1 MTATYIHTRKK
12 TPTFHLVLRLLTGLY
27 FLGLILSIVYLW
39 AMTQNRYASTAAFKI
54 SRQDSSSAQAG
65 FAQLVLPGISDSGSG
80 DSQIAISF
88 INSVNLLLELE
99 QEFSLSQH
107 FSSPIKDFVFRLDPS
122 DPMEERLRFYR
133 KHINAHY
140 DKETGLTMLSVD
152 TFDPELSKRIA
163 EGILKKSESLVNRLN
178 QEVADQRLTFVNSEL
193 ERAAKGVEEANSE
206 LLEFQNKHNIISPEA
221 IITGNLKTVQ
231 ELRSE
236 ELKMQADFDSLQR
249 DSPDSPRIETL
260 RSRLR
265 SLNELIS
272 IEMNKLSGNEQNR
285 LNQLLIQFK
294 QLELKLDFAIKLRT
308 GAQSLLE
315 KTRVESIAQSRFF
328 SVIQPP
334 YLPED
339 VAIPRREYATATI
352 LVLGILVFLII
363 RALTN
368 STLERAI

>member
-12 TPTFHLVLRLLTGLY
+12 TPTFHLVLRTLAGLY

-39 AMTQNRYASTAAFKI
+39 TMTQNRYTSAAAFKI
-54 SRQDSSSAQAG
+54 SRQDSSGAQAG

-80 DSQIAISF
+80 DSQIAIGF
-88 INSVNLLLELE
+88 VNSVNLLVELE
-99 QEFSLSQH
+99 KEFSLSQH
-107 FSSPIKDFVFRLDPS
+107 FSSPTKDFVFRLDPS
-122 DPMEERLRFYR
+122 DPLEERLRFYR

-163 EGILKKSESLVNRLN
+163 ETILKKAESLVNRLN
-178 QEVADQRLTFVNSEL
+178 QEVADQRLSFVNSEL
-193 ERAAKGVEEANSE
+193 ERATKRVEDANSE
-206 LLEFQNKHNIISPEA
+206 LLAFQNKHNIISPEE
-221 IITGNLKTVQ
+221 IITGNLKAVQ
-231 ELRSE
+231 ALRME
-236 ELKMQADFDSLQR
+236 QLKMTADLDSLQR

-272 IEMNKLSGNEQNR
+272 IEMSKLSGSEQDR

-294 QLELKLDFAIKLRT
+294 QLELQLEFAIKLRS
-308 GAQSLLE
+308 GALSLLE

-339 VAIPRREYATATI
+339 VASPRRAYATTSI
-352 LVLGILVFLII
+352 LILGALVFLII

-368 STLERAI
+368 SALERAI